1 VLTVTDHN
9 SEPRTQTRRQARA
22 TQRAAMSEGRR
33 IERSAIRAE
42 RRRDRNTVRSWTAR
56 RVAIGVL
63 GGVAAVGIVGAMVA
77 PLLQSQTATASQD
90 HAQQSQT
97 AYSAA
102 AEDAQ
107 LFAVAEHG
115 AVLSALTNVAYE
127 VEVPTPTP
135 TPEPEVAS
143 VPGADTSGD
152 TSTEQTAPAP
162 IQPPAAYTGGGSA
175 SDWMAAAGIAESDWG
190 YVDYIVTRES
200 GWNPNATNAASG
212 ACGLVQALP
221 CSKVPGGGYD
231 PVANLQWA
239 NGYAVGRYGSWA
251 NAHAFWVSNH
261 WW

>member
-1 VLTVTDHN
+1 VTDQN
-9 SEPRTQTRRQARA
+9 SEPRIQTRRQARA

-33 IERSAIRAE
+33 IERSAVRAE
-42 RRRDRNTVRSWTAR
+42 RRRSRDTVRAWTAR

-90 HAQQSQT
+90 HQQQT

-115 AVLSALTNVAYE
+115 AVMSALANVAYE
-127 VEVPTPTP
+127 VEVPTPE
-135 TPEPEVAS
+135 PEPVVAS
-143 VPGADTSGD
+143 APDA
-152 TSTEQTAPAP
+152 QTTQDQGAPAP
-162 IQPPAAYTGGGSA
+162 IQPPAAYTGGGSPA
-175 SDWMAAAGIAESDWG
+175 DWMAAAGIAESDWG
-190 YVDYIVTRES
+190 YVDYIVSHES
-200 GWNPNATNAASG
+200 GWNPNATNASSR

-251 NAHAFWVSNH
+251 NAHAFWVSNS

>member
-1 VLTVTDHN
+1 
-9 SEPRTQTRRQARA
+9 
-22 TQRAAMSEGRR
+22 MSEGRR
-33 IERSAIRAE
+33 IERAAIREE
-42 RRRDRNTVRSWTAR
+42 RRRARKTVRAWTAR
-56 RVAIGVL
+56 RVAIGVF

-77 PLLQSQTATASQD
+77 PVLQSQTAQASQD
-90 HAQQSQT
+90 HEQKS
-97 AYSAA
+97 AYAA
-102 AEDAQ
+102 AADEAQ

-115 AVLSALTNVAYE
+115 AVMSALSNVTYE
-127 VEVPTPTP
+127 VEVR
-135 TPEPEVAS
+135 TPEPTVAPAAAPDAAEGATT
-143 VPGADTSGD
+143 PGAP
-152 TSTEQTAPAP
+152 PAP
-162 IQPPAAYTGGGSA
+162 IQPPAPYAGGGSPA
-175 SDWMAAAGIAESDWG
+175 EWMAAAGIAESDWG

-221 CSKVPGGGYD
+221 CSKVPGGGYN